1 MPMEIDYDW
10 AFSTPSETLNVHMQN
25 YVYPATPLVNTETIR
40 ENSLQ
45 TSTMTVK
52 MFEATLNLDR
62 REISGSTLAWV
73 LFAYPFM
80 TLTVIAAIYW
90 QALRL
95 SIKRVPF
102 ITHPDKL
109 HADKPHTG

>member
-1 MPMEIDYDW
+1 MEIDYDW
-10 AFSTPSETLNVHMQN
+10 AFSIPSETLHVHMQN
-25 YVYPATPLVNTETIR
+25 NIHAATPLLAGEQS
-40 ENSLQ
+40 EGSLQ
-45 TSTMTVK
+45 AAK
-52 MFEATLNLDR
+52 MFEATLDLER

-73 LFAYPFM
+73 LFAYPCM

-102 ITHPDKL
+102 LTHPDKL